1 MAERVLVGAGI
12 ASADDGVVIAKAR
25 VKIPGSIVLSNQ
37 PGERFSLLD
46 VKVAL
51 QQMREQIEIEAFGSS
66 GESVEILR
74 AMAMMLSDKELFEE
88 IKARMSEGA
97 DAATAIR
104 GGFGK
109 FARKLKDLGGHFAE
123 RSNDL
128 QGIAERTISK
138 LVNEQAEEDD
148 GEKKIL
154 IAEKLSPVDISN
166 IPENI
171 SGFITEEGGIS
182 SHTAVMAR
190 ANKLPA
196 VMGVVGAGVIKDGDN
211 ILLDATSGQV
221 FINPS
226 QDELANYK
234 AAIATEVD
242 PSLKTQIPLLANVGS
257 AIEGGSAIKAGAEG
271 VGLYR
276 TELLFLGRKDAPGL
290 EEQVFEYSRLLARFK
305 GKLVIARLLDL
316 DFDKPL
322 PFLTPAGEG
331 DYFGRGL
338 ATLMANPEVIN
349 TQLEALAKASSYY
362 PETELWVMAPMVT
375 NYQEA
380 KRFIEMAK
388 PFDFGK
394 LGVMVEV
401 PELAT
406 PQVLQALFQIVD
418 FVSIGSNDLAQYVLR
433 RPRSSF
439 RSLSDAKHPEVIS
452 RVAAIIEAGK
462 QAGKPVSIC
471 GEIAGEPEAAQWFID
486 LGASS
491 LSASSAL
498 LPALRQKLAV

>member
-1 MAERVLVGAGI
+1 MSERVLVGTGV
-12 ASADDGVVIAKAR
+12 ASADDGVVIARAR

-37 PGERFSLLD
+37 PGERFNLLD

-51 QQMREQIEIEAFGSS
+51 QQMREQIEIEAFDSH

-74 AMAMMLSDKELFEE
+74 AMAIMLSDKELFEE
-88 IKARMSEGA
+88 IKARMIEGS

-104 GGFGK
+104 GSFAK
-109 FARKLKDLGGHFAE
+109 FARKLANLGGHFAE

-128 QGIAERTISK
+128 TGIAERTISH
-138 LVNEQAEEDD
+138 LANEPADEAED
-148 GEKKIL
+148 EKKIL
-154 IAEKLSPVDISN
+154 IAESLSPVDLSN
-166 IPENI
+166 LPENI
-171 SGFITEEGGIS
+171 AGFITQQGGVS

-196 VMGVVGAGVIKDGDN
+196 VMGVVGAGVIKDGDT

-226 QDELANYK
+226 QDEMANYR

-242 PSLKTQIPLLANVGS
+242 LSLETPVPLLANVGS
-257 AIEGGSAIKAGAEG
+257 AIEGGSAIKAGASG

-276 TELLFLGRKDAPGL
+276 TELLFLGRKDAPSFD
-290 EEQVFEYSRLLARFK
+290 EQVFEYSRLLARFK
-305 GKLVIARLLDL
+305 NKLVIARLLDL

-322 PFLTPAGEG
+322 PFLKPAGSG

-338 ATLMANPEVIN
+338 ATLMANPEVIE
-349 TQLEALAKASSYY
+349 TQMQALAKASSYY
-362 PETELWVMAPMVT
+362 PETELWVMAPMVVT
-375 NYQEA
+375 LSEA
-380 KRFIEMAK
+380 EQFLEMAK
-388 PFDFGK
+388 QYEFDK

-406 PQVLQALFQIVD
+406 PQVLSELFKIVD
-418 FVSIGSNDLAQYVLR
+418 FVSIGTNDLAQYVLK
-433 RPRSSF
+433 RPRSTF
-439 RSLSDAKHPEVIS
+439 RSLSDAKHPKVIS
-452 RVAAIIEAGK
+452 TVASIIEAGIT
-462 QAGKPVSIC
+462 AGKPVSLC
-471 GEIAGEPEAAQWFID
+471 GEIAGEPEAAKWFID